1 MKELEEIV
9 VEIEEALAGHR
20 RSTRK
25 TATISRSNA
34 NMKYKLVLF
43 AKNA

>member
-25 TATISRSNA
+25 TQKKHSQDSNYLEIKC
-34 NMKYKLVLF
+34 KYEI
-43 AKNA
+43 